1 MKSLSTISDMSKP
14 DNEQPQLRTRHWAM
28 ISGVWVLIALATAL
42 QNWLTLRV
50 DFWAAMRFAASLW
63 LPWALLTPAVAWLST
78 TFSLERKGW
87 KRALAA
93 HLAGCAIVSVLLAML
108 SYYAGPPPFLRPPVG
123 ASDRPPFLRPPV
135 GTSDR
140 PPFLRPPVGAS
151 ERPLFGPPIR
161 EMILRRAIFQLP
173 IYCAIVGVAQAFS
186 FYERARERERHAAVL
201 ESRLTKARLHG
212 LQMQLNPHFLFNTL
226 NSIASL
232 IHQNPRVA
240 DEMIGSL
247 SEFLRVTLKTSDRAE
262 VKLREELE
270 YLDHYLSIEQ
280 IRFGERLRVEKQ
292 IDPAALDVL
301 VPVLILQPLVE
312 NAIKHGIEKQIA
324 PGLVRIT
331 AMCSNGRLC
340 LQVTDNGRG
349 LRDSPSEGFKEGIG
363 LSNIRARL
371 SELAGA
377 AAALELRTAPGGGVV
392 AEIQLPCSQSTSI
405 APA

>member
-1 MKSLSTISDMSKP
+1 MQCPSALITDMSQP
-14 DNEQPQLRTRHWAM
+14 DNDQSQLRTRHWVM
-28 ISGVWVLIALATAL
+28 ISGFWVLIALATAL
-42 QNWLTLRV
+42 QDWLTLRGDLWSAV
-50 DFWAAMRFAASLW
+50 RFAASLW

-87 KRALAA
+87 RKALAA
-93 HLAGCAIVSVLLAML
+93 HLAGCAIVSVLLGLL
-108 SYYAGPPPFLRPPVG
+108 SYYAGPPPFLRPPIG
-123 ASDRPPFLRPPV
+123 TTDRPPFDPPM
-135 GTSDR
+135 G
-140 PPFLRPPVGAS
+140 
-151 ERPLFGPPIR
+151 

-173 IYCAIVGVAQAFS
+173 IYFAIVGVAQAFA

-247 SEFLRVTLKTSDRAE
+247 SDFLRLTLKTSDRSE

-292 IDPAALDVL
+292 IDPAALDLL

-312 NAIKHGIEKQIA
+312 NAIKHGIERQIA
-324 PGLVRIT
+324 PGLVRII
-331 AMCSNGRLC
+331 AAVSGGRLC
-340 LQVTDNGRG
+340 LQVSDNGRG
-349 LRDSPSEGFKEGIG
+349 LKDSASAEFKEGVG

>member
-1 MKSLSTISDMSKP
+1 MPLAPISDMSKP
-14 DNEQPQLRTRHWAM
+14 DYDQPQLRTRHWVM
-28 ISGVWVLIALATAL
+28 ISGFWVLIALATAL
-42 QNWLTLRV
+42 QDWLTLRG
-50 DFWAAMRFAASLW
+50 DLGAAVRFAASLW

-78 TFSLERKGW
+78 TYSIERKGW
-87 KRALAA
+87 RRALAA
-93 HLAGCAIVSVLLAML
+93 HLAGCAGVSVLLGVL
-108 SYYAGPPPFLRPPVG
+108 SYYAGPPPFPH
-123 ASDRPPFLRPPV
+123 PPV
-135 GTSDR
+135 GTSEL
-140 PPFLRPPVGAS
+140 PPF
-151 ERPLFGPPIR
+151 EPPIG

-186 FYERARERERHAAVL
+186 FYERARERERHAVML

-226 NSIASL
+226 NSIASM
-232 IHQNPRVA
+232 IHQNPGVA

-292 IDPAALDVL
+292 IDPATLDVL

-312 NAIKHGIEKQIA
+312 NAIKHGIEKKIA

-331 AMCSNGRLC
+331 AMRSNGRLC

-349 LRDSPSEGFKEGIG
+349 LKDSPSEGFKEGIG

-377 AAALELRTAPGGGVV
+377 TATLELRTTPGGGVV
-392 AEIQLPCSQSTSI
+392 AEIQLPCSQLTAI
-405 APA
+405 ASA